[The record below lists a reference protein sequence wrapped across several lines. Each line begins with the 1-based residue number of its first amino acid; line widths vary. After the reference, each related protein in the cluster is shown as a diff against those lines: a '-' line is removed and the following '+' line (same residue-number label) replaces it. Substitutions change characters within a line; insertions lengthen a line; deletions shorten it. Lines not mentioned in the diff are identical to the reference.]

1 MNTVKRKPTTVKR
14 TKKVASEAK
23 QPRAEVTQCVFA
35 ENGLIPVIA
44 QDYESGEVLMLAYM
58 NEEAVTKTF
67 ETGYAHYY
75 SRSKG
80 TLSKYG
86 EETGNTQKVV
96 TAFLDAD
103 KDTLLLKVV
112 QKGQANPE
120 NNAFS
125 RFEAQ
130 MKGTYN
136 QVGGVMLGR
145 LQRIIEENKNNPE
158 EDSYTSFLLARGV
171 DKIAKKVGE
180 EAVELVIAAKN
191 DVKAEIVDEASD
203 FLYHMMVLLAARGV
217 KLSEVGAELCK
228 RNR

>member
-1 MNTVKRKPTTVKR
+1 MNAVRRKPTVKRA
-14 TKKVASEAK
+14 KKVDEAK
-23 QPRAEVTQCVFA
+23 LKKADVSQCVFDG
-35 ENGLIPVIA
+35 NGLLPVIA
-44 QDYESGEVLMLAYM
+44 QDFESGEVLMLGYM
-58 NEEAVTKTF
+58 NAEALEATF

-75 SRSKG
+75 SRSKKK
-80 TLSKYG
+80 LYKFG
-86 EETGNTQKVV
+86 EEAGNTQKLV
-96 TAFLDAD
+96 TAHLDAD
-103 KDTLLLKVV
+103 KDTLLIKVA
-112 QKGQANPE
+112 QKGLANPE
-120 NNAFS
+120 KAEFS

-145 LQRIIEENKNNPE
+145 LQRIIQNNKDNPE
-158 EDSYTSFLLARGV
+158 EDSYTSFLLTKGV

-191 DVKAEIVDEASD
+191 DAKADIVDEASD

-217 KLSEVGAELCK
+217 KLSEVSAELCK